1 MYRPVRRSRS
11 GRISTLLTSTPLAI
25 STARRSFL
33 GRPPIVTW
41 RPNRRLNTQALR
53 INASGE
59 SSAPVNPFEA
69 WKPAGLTVARCSRA
83 RFRGRCHPEPTL
95 PAPGFFW
102 VKICMR
108 IVTESVAIF
117 FSPRGR
123 SRGKIDIFLT
133 APRAVVPRRS
143 CHDSRISRSF
153 RAFSRPLS
161 SLFPVR
167 ATRVNR
173 RRPALPTVDA
183 R

>member
-25 STARRSFL
+25 STARRSFH

-59 SSAPVNPFEA
+59 SSSPVNPFEA

-95 PAPGFFW
+95 PAPGFFLGENMYGY
-102 VKICMR
+102 CYR
-108 IVTESVAIF
+108 IRRHIF
-117 FSPRGR
+117 S
-123 SRGKIDIFLT
+123 STRGKIDIFLT

-161 SLFPVR
+161 SHFPVR
-167 ATRVNR
+167 ATRVNW